1 MSKERIQICE
11 EFFDIMP
18 PEYRDLVTNATW
30 GKEGRGWKDVGIH
43 KELIEQHSLCAG

>member
-18 PEYRDLVTNATW
+18 IEYRDLVTNATW
-30 GKEGRGWKDVGIH
+30 GKEGRG
-43 KELIEQHSLCAG
+43 